1 MFKVL
6 NVSFM
11 ARLTFSVPLSVTR
24 SSGQPKRGKIS
35 SISRW
40 AIVSAVLS
48 GTAKASGQPLNLST
62 NATMYLL
69 PDKVL
74 GYGPDKSRLT
84 LAKGY
89 GGISVSWMGGF
100 VF

>member
-1 MFKVL
+1 M
-6 NVSFM
+6 
-11 ARLTFSVPLSVTR
+11 
-24 SSGQPKRGKIS
+24 
-35 SISRW
+35 
-40 AIVSAVLS
+40 SAVLS
-48 GTAKASGQPLNLST
+48 GTAKASGQPLNLSI

-89 GGISVSWMGGF
+89 GECLSPGQGVLF
-100 VF
+100 LELT